1 MAWSLAQPAMG
12 TRALWRQNGPGMAE
26 ERWGWG
32 AEAKKGLDGG
42 LSLAPAPL
50 APPGRRVK
58 KSWFSPWTG
67 RRMIPLWERDFIPR
81 VTESEINLLTSL

>member
-1 MAWSLAQPAMG
+1 MVLVQQREG
-12 TRALWRQNGPGMAE
+12 Y
-26 ERWGWG
+26 GWG
-32 AEAKKGLDGG
+32 AEGRGDLGRG
-42 LSLAPAPL
+42 QCLAPAPL
-50 APPGRRVK
+50 TPPGQRV